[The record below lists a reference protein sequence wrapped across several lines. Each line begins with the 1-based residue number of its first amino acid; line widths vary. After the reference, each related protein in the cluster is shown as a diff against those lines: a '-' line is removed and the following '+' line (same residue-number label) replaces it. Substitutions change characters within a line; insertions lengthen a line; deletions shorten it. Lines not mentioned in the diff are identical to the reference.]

1 MLYNGLN
8 FGFPDSRKVL
18 EGAITHLKNAI
29 QYMPDTSKENQWQSI
44 QVKTEKTQIIKRL
57 RQGGVFYLKAHKGN
71 QFGIFTKVIIMRELA
86 LKNNNGP

>member
-1 MLYNGLN
+1 MAFRILEK
-8 FGFPDSRKVL
+8 SSKVL
-18 EGAITHLKNAI
+18 SRTLKMLFNI
-29 QYMPDTSKENQWQSI
+29 CLIPQKRINDKVSI